1 MLPSMFDRNTSGS
14 KFSTH
19 HLLVQLAVL
28 ILVKLIVLM
37 VIWYVL
43 IRGHKV
49 QGDAPAT
56 AEYFLTTSPP
66 KLQTIPQ
73 SSWK

>member
-1 MLPSMFDRNTSGS
+1 MFDRNTHGS
-14 KFSTH
+14 RFSTQ
-19 HLLVQLAVL
+19 HLLVQLAIL
-28 ILVKLIVLM
+28 IIVKLVVLM
-37 VIWYVL
+37 VIWYAL

-56 AEYFLTTSPP
+56 AEYFLTTSAP
-66 KLQTIPQ
+66 KLQNIPQ